1 MTFPWSIFAFLL
13 ISCPTASTNLTFNFP
28 SEFLLQLT
36 SETLENAIEQLA
48 KLPGMGRKSAQ
59 RLAMHLLKQSDD
71 QVNQLAQSLT
81 DLKRKIVYCS
91 TCYTIT
97 DNNPCPICKSEKRKT
112 GTICVVEDPKD
123 VYVIEKMNEFR
134 GRYHVLGGVISP
146 MENVGPNEIRIK
158 ELIARINDP
167 DEAVQEI
174 ILALNP
180 DAEGEATSFYIN
192 KLAKAFEVKVTRIA
206 HGIPMGTELE
216 YIDEATLTRAF
227 AGRNIF

>member
-1 MTFPWSIFAFLL
+1 M
-13 ISCPTASTNLTFNFP
+13 
-28 SEFLLQLT
+28 QLT

-59 RLAMHLLKQSDD
+59 RMAMHLLKQSGDH
-71 QVNQLAQSLT
+71 VNKLAQSLL
-81 DLKRKIVYCS
+81 DLKTYIVYCS
-91 TCYTIT
+91 SCFTIS
-97 DNNPCPICKSEKRKT
+97 DHDPCSICSSEKRKN
-112 GTICVVEDPKD
+112 GIICVVEDPKD
-123 VYVIEKMNEFR
+123 VYFIEKTNEFK

-146 MENVGPNEIRIK
+146 MESIGPNEIRIK
-158 ELIARINDP
+158 ELIERINNP

-192 KLAKAFEVKVTRIA
+192 KMAKTFDIKVTRIA

-216 YIDEATLTRAF
+216 FIDEATLTRAF
-227 AGRNIF
+227 SGRNSF